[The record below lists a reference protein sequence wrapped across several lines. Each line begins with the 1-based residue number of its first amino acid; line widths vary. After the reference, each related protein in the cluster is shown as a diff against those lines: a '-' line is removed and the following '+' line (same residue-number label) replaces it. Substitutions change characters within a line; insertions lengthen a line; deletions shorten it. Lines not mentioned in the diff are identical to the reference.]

1 MPGRARG
8 MKDNAAAGPAPGA
21 KDVAALDPGAPAGG
35 PSAPEAPKHYHG
47 HRDRLRARFRDSGA
61 DALQDY
67 ELLELLL
74 FQAIPQK
81 DVKPLAKALL
91 AEFGSLWG
99 VVNAPPDALR
109 RHKMVKDAAVA
120 ALKVTAAIALR
131 MARQDIVGKPVLGS
145 WTKVMD
151 YCTAAM
157 AHEPIEQFR
166 ILFLDR
172 KNTLIADEVQQRGT
186 VDHTPVYPREV
197 VKRALELHAS
207 ALILVHNHP
216 SGDPQ
221 PSRADID
228 MTKQIV
234 AAASALGVAVHDHI
248 IIGKGRHVSFKG
260 TGLL

>member
-1 MPGRARG
+1 MPGRTREKGFNAEAPTEAPAATPR
-8 MKDNAAAGPAPGA
+8 AAAGDGA
-21 KDVAALDPGAPAGG
+21 VR
-35 PSAPEAPKHYHG
+35 HFHG
-47 HRDRLRARFRDSGA
+47 HRDRLRARFLEAGP
-61 DALQDY
+61 DALPDY

-74 FQAIPQK
+74 FQAIPRQ

-99 VVNAPPDALR
+99 VVNAPPAALMR
-109 RHKMVKDAAVA
+109 RRMVKEAAVA

-157 AHEPIEQFR
+157 AHEPVEQFR

-234 AAASALGVAVHDHI
+234 AAATALGVIVHDHI